1 MCSQNG
7 SKVVDLNQVEEYTIQ
22 LTELS
27 SKEQC
32 SPLDQLIQDVWQE
45 KMTFFCYIYI
55 EMYLIILT

>member
-45 KMTFFCYIYI
+45 KMKNGAFRYK
-55 EMYLIILT
+55 LQHPKV